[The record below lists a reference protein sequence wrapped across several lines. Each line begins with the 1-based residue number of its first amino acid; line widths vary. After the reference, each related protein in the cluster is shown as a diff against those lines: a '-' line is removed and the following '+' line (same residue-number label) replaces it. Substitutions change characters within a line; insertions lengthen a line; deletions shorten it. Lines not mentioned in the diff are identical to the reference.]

1 MVLHIL
7 AILAYAGLKR
17 HDLVRPM
24 LTGENYLPMGTQ
36 GPVLARPWL
45 ALVVFA
51 VAVAVVGTV
60 IEVL

>member
-1 MVLHIL
+1 
-7 AILAYAGLKR
+7 
-17 HDLVRPM
+17 M
-24 LTGENYLPMGTQ
+24 LTGEKYLPMGTQ

-51 VAVAVVGTV
+51 IAVAVVGTV